1 MNITVKKLAELHKP
15 AHNIRRHSDKQITE
29 YIRSIEMF
37 GQVKPLVVA
46 EDGEIIA
53 GNGLY
58 EALLRMGRETCDCYV
73 MVGLTDVQ
81 KKKLMMA
88 DNKVY
93 ELGFT
98 DVDAIEE
105 LVKELDGDV
114 DVPGWDADLLDMVL
128 LNRSTTRPCTRGCCT
143 EIPRCVSCASS
154 GPPSTTTTTPASRR
168 SRTMENIDVF
178 APLASLQWVD
188 RNTIHANDYN
198 PNKVSEENLKL
209 LVQSILTNGWTL
221 PIVVR
226 PDGTII
232 DGFHRWTVSG
242 REPLLSLLG
251 GKVPVVVVDHHGDES
266 ADVYGTIT
274 HNRARGTHL
283 LDPMK
288 AIVKKLMDEGKT
300 VDEIGKQ
307 LGMKPEEIFRLS
319 GFTKDE
325 FLNMMTKDHPTYSK
339 AKVIRSI

>member
-1 MNITVKKLAELHKP
+1 MKITVKKLSELHKP
-15 AHNIRRHSDKQITE
+15 AHNIRRHSEKQLTE

-114 DVPGWDADLLDMVL
+114 DVPGWDADLLEM
-128 LNRSTTRPCTRGCCT
+128 LNSTEDEADEMIGSYG
-143 EIPRCVSCASS
+143 EY
-154 GPPSTTTTTPASRR
+154 TP
-168 SRTMENIDVF
+168 
-178 APLASLQWVD
+178 
-188 RNTIHANDYN
+188 
-198 PNKVSEENLKL
+198 
-209 LVQSILTNGWTL
+209 
-221 PIVVR
+221 
-226 PDGTII
+226 
-232 DGFHRWTVSG
+232 
-242 REPLLSLLG
+242 
-251 GKVPVVVVDHHGDES
+251 
-266 ADVYGTIT
+266 
-274 HNRARGTHL
+274 
-283 LDPMK
+283 
-288 AIVKKLMDEGKT
+288 
-300 VDEIGKQ
+300 
-307 LGMKPEEIFRLS
+307 
-319 GFTKDE
+319 
-325 FLNMMTKDHPTYSK
+325 
-339 AKVIRSI
+339 